1 MVTMTGSA
9 NTGAN
14 GRSQSSRGK
23 AMLLAL
29 GKGFPDQV
37 LPQEKV
43 VEGYLQDSNC
53 DDPATRA
60 KLERLCKLPCFI
72 TLAVLLNSFLS
83 LRSELFKLANAV

>member
-1 MVTMTGSA
+1 MTMTASGS
-9 NTGAN
+9 TGAN

-43 VEGYLQDSNC
+43 VESYLQDSSC

-60 KLERLCKLPCFI
+60 KLERLCKLF
-72 TLAVLLNSFLS
+72 LVSSHLLFCKLVLS
-83 LRSELFKLANAV
+83 LR

>member
-1 MVTMTGSA
+1 
-9 NTGAN
+9 
-14 GRSQSSRGK
+14 
-23 AMLLAL
+23 MLLAL

-43 VEGYLQDSNC
+43 VESYLQDSSC

-72 TLAVLLNSFLS
+72 TLAVFVNWFYL
-83 LRSELFKLANAV
+83 

>member
-1 MVTMTGSA
+1 MTMTGSGS
-9 NTGAN
+9 TGVN

-23 AMLLAL
+23 ATLLAL

-43 VEGYLQDSNC
+43 VESYLQESCCN
-53 DDPATRA
+53 DPATRA

-72 TLAVLLNSFLS
+72 TLAVL
-83 LRSELFKLANAV
+83 